1 MKLLASFVYNGG
13 SNPGTVR
20 SVLID
25 SVDGD
30 YVTGVDVHNDEPRK
44 YKKELI
50 SSGSVQV
57 GELLAEINA
66 NKHWSHSD
74 IRNIRVSMG
83 GDTYVPVP
91 ERNKLYI
98 LKQTDNK
105 GLKLVKP
112 VVTELNFTSYR
123 VDVVIKMNDAKDGL
137 TVLVDGRDC
146 SHDKTA
152 LSGIFKKVSLK

>member
-13 SNPGTVR
+13 TNPGNVR

-30 YVTGVDVHNDEPRK
+30 YVTGEDVHNGEPRK

-50 SSGSVQV
+50 SAGSVQV
-57 GELLAEINA
+57 GELLAEVNMEKILPYC
-66 NKHWSHSD
+66 D
-74 IRNIRVSMG
+74 ITKIRIGMG
-83 GDTYVPVP
+83 GDTYAVPA
-91 ERNKLYI
+91 RRKFYI

-112 VVTELNFTSYR
+112 VVTELNFVSYR
-123 VDVVIKMNDAKDGL
+123 LDVVIKVNNEKNGL

-146 SHDKTA
+146 THDKTM
-152 LSGIFKKVSLK
+152 LSSIFRKISLN

>member
-13 SNPGTVR
+13 SNPGSVR

-50 SSGSVQV
+50 SHHSVQV
-57 GELLAEINA
+57 GELLAEVNTG
-66 NKHWSHSD
+66 NFSLSD
-74 IRNIRVSMG
+74 IRKIRVAID
-83 GDTYVPVP
+83 GDAYVPVP
-91 ERNKLYI
+91 SRNKLYI
-98 LKQTDNK
+98 LKNTDNK

-112 VVTELNFTSYR
+112 VVTQVEFIRFAHKITIEVNSE
-123 VDVVIKMNDAKDGL
+123 KNGL
-137 TVLVDGRDC
+137 TVLVDG
-146 SHDKTA
+146 TEA
-152 LSGIFKKVSLK
+152 TTENLLSTIFNKIVLK

>member
-50 SSGSVQV
+50 SSGSVKV

-112 VVTELNFTSYR
+112 VVTQVEFMRFAHKITIEVNSE
-123 VDVVIKMNDAKDGL
+123 KNGL
-137 TVLVDGRDC
+137 TILVDG
-146 SHDKTA
+146 TEA
-152 LSGIFKKVSLK
+152 TTENLLSTIFNKIVLK